1 MGRCRVSL
9 RGSTSPSTVAASNM
23 DIAKSQNM
31 KPPLQVLRECLRS
44 GDPQPL
50 QQILQSPP
58 PPSSQSVNP
67 TLNLSMGP
75 GRSAAFEAAEE
86 GHAQVLE
93 LLLKAGAN
101 PNAQN
106 GYGRTALMEAAR
118 MGHAEA
124 VKVLISNGADIN
136 VQNKNTWTAAHYA
149 AAGGCTDA
157 LHALGEAGADL
168 NIQMKDGSTPALLA
182 AAGGH
187 IETFAIM
194 LEFKVDLSIVRSTDG
209 MSAMLLY
216 MMHIDQ
222 QMLQRANC
230 LTNEGDSN
238 SQSP

>member
-1 MGRCRVSL
+1 M
-9 RGSTSPSTVAASNM
+9 N
-23 DIAKSQNM
+23 Q
-31 KPPLQVLRECLRS
+31 
-44 GDPQPL
+44 
-50 QQILQSPP
+50 
-58 PPSSQSVNP
+58 
-67 TLNLSMGP
+67 
-75 GRSAAFEAAEE
+75 
-86 GHAQVLE
+86 
-93 LLLKAGAN
+93 
-101 PNAQN
+101 
-106 GYGRTALMEAAR
+106 
-118 MGHAEA
+118 
-124 VKVLISNGADIN
+124 
-136 VQNKNTWTAAHYA
+136 
-149 AAGGCTDA
+149 GGCTDA

-222 QMLQRANC
+222 QMLQRTNC